1 LRCCSAIAVLLI
13 AAAGV
18 QAGVTLNAVERLDAD
33 RTGEVSTPSA
43 DSSRA
48 KETSWTEYWKDESAQ
63 PTTTNEVVE
72 PVFKPESA
80 KAVHPFDHSAPVL
93 IPTPTALWTGTI
105 GLVGV
110 AFMTQLR
117 RVRRW
122 FV

>member
-1 LRCCSAIAVLLI
+1 VAAVLLM
-13 AAAGV
+13 ALGDV
-18 QAGVTLNAVERLDAD
+18 QAGTTLNAVERPGFDLTTAA
-33 RTGEVSTPSA
+33 VSTPSA

-48 KETSWTEYWKDESAQ
+48 KENSWTDYWKDDSTPASA
-63 PTTTNEVVE
+63 EVAE
-72 PVFKPESA
+72 PVFKPESV
-80 KAVHPFDHSAPVL
+80 KVSRTFDHGAPVL

-110 AFMTQLR
+110 GLMTQLR